1 MINRFLQTFCRNN
14 RAALYFFSAALCCY
28 PLIWIGARYFDWVVL
43 FGHPALALTAM
54 LILSFSL
61 PELERFFRG
70 TGGRAQAIAFFVVP
84 ATLAI
89 MIHYYFSRGNTDLV
103 LNGLYYPAVM
113 LLGAVHCRQFA
124 RLLPFYL
131 GLLGLCNLAVLTR
144 NFLDG
149 TLPVGLAGNWNWS
162 FSLLALGLAALVFL
176 FSRGRFF
183 FFGAAAALPM
193 TLMFGNSAYFARG
206 TMLAV
211 GGAGLMLLIRRQPKK
226 VLIWGTALLLAAF
239 AVAVATGYLER
250 MYRQDVRPFLAS
262 ATLSLIAEHPLI
274 GVGPGLFES
283 AIAPKLSNGYHLSEF
298 AASRH
303 PHAHNQTLQFGAEFG
318 LGGIILII
326 GMAVAGWHAA
336 KRLGTKVEL
345 SGDERPVLFALF
357 TFVLLLIHGQFDVLL
372 AEWPADSVFLL
383 AAGIL
388 WGYGAG
394 ERTVPE
400 TPAMDRSEV
409 RWPLNAIRLLLLIGL
424 GIVIAK
430 SLFSGIYAR
439 EAVLAGRRGDQQSV
453 ARNWARS
460 LDYRQNARNCYG
472 AAAHALF
479 TLKDPELAGRYLD
492 VLSDEA
498 LYENYLHNHSLRGRA
513 LAAQG
518 QYDQALA
525 AFEQEQR
532 NFPESAVNWALR
544 AEVLGKLGRET
555 EKQQALTRLRE
566 VMERKQLPLR
576 ALPLLIQNPEWD
588 INPRHF
594 DRKLL
599 EPGQ

>member
-1 MINRFLQTFCRNN
+1 MINRFFQTFCRNN
-14 RAALYFFSAALCCY
+14 RAALYFFCAALCCY
-28 PLIWIGARYFDWVVL
+28 PLIWTGSRYFDLVVL
-43 FGHPALALTAM
+43 FGHPALTLTAM

-70 TGGRAQAIAFFVVP
+70 TGGRAQTIAFFLVP

-89 MIHYYFSRGNTDLV
+89 MIHYYFRRGNVDII
-103 LNGLYYPAVM
+103 LNGLYYPVVL

-124 RLLPFYL
+124 RMLPFYL

-149 TLPVGLAGNWNWS
+149 ALPVGLAGNWNWS

-183 FFGAAAALPM
+183 FFGAAAAVPM
-193 TLMFGNSAYFARG
+193 TLLFGNSAYFARG

-211 GGAGLMLLIRRQPKK
+211 AGAGLMLLARRWPKK
-226 VLIWGTALLLAAF
+226 TLLWGAVLLLTAF
-239 AVAVATGYLER
+239 AVATATGYLDR
-250 MYRQDVRPFLAS
+250 TYRQDVRPYLAS
-262 ATLSLIAEHPLI
+262 ATLSLMAEHPLI

-283 AIAPKLSNGYHLSEF
+283 AIAPKLPAGYHLSQF

-303 PHAHNQTLQFGAEFG
+303 PHAHNQTLQFGVEFG
-318 LGGIILII
+318 FGGIILVI
-326 GMAVAGWHAA
+326 GMAVAGYMAA
-336 KRLGTKVEL
+336 KRLGTGDEL

-372 AEWPADSVFLL
+372 AEWPADTVFLI

-400 TPAMDRSEV
+400 MPDTERSAV
-409 RWPLNAIRLLLLIGL
+409 RWPLTAIRLLLLIGL
-424 GIVIAK
+424 AIVAAK
-430 SLFSGIYAR
+430 SLLSGIHAR
-439 EAVLAGRRGDQQSV
+439 EAVLAGRREDPRTIAQS
-453 ARNWARS
+453 WAKS
-460 LDYRQNARNCYG
+460 LDYHQNARNCYG

-479 TLKDPELAGRYLD
+479 SLKDPELAGRYLD
-492 VLSDEA
+492 LLTDQA

-518 QYDQALA
+518 KYDQALT

-532 NFPESAVNWALR
+532 NFPESAINWALR
-544 AEVLGKLGRET
+544 AEVLDKLGRET
-555 EKQQALTRLRE
+555 EKQQARTKLRE
-566 VMERKQLPLR
+566 VMDRKNLPLQ
-576 ALPLLIQNPEWD
+576 ALPLLFKNPEWD
-588 INPRHF
+588 INARHF